1 MNRTVIAILSS
12 LVLSATPVIAAAPT
26 QQPTLAPGGAAGVE
40 QAAFLGRHAL
50 LVLLGLGVVAGGV
63 WLTLGNNGSSSVAT
77 TTTSAP

>member
-1 MNRTVIAILSS
+1 MNRLAIAILSS
-12 LVLSATPVIAAAPT
+12 VLLASTPVMAASS
-26 QQPTLAPGGAAGVE
+26 QHVTLAPGGAAGVE